1 MSNGLNG
8 TSGRLPNGRFAPG
21 NPGGPGG
28 NHDQR
33 SREIRNALLV
43 VVSSE
48 DLQKVVARLLNLA
61 IHGPPKV
68 ALQAIAELL
77 NRVVGRP
84 REGVSWDDIGPFRAA
99 LVTADIKA
107 TEGPQEPPDDAVDAA
122 GDHLEAGESE
132 GRDHASV
139 NGRGRLAERV
149 ADLYRGPPHPHAG
162 VRTEPTSA
170 SP

>member
-1 MSNGLNG
+1 MSNGVNG

-33 SREIRNALLV
+33 SREIRNTLLL

-48 DLQKVVARLLNLA
+48 DLQKVVARLVGLA
-61 IHGPPKV
+61 LHGPPKV

-77 NRVVGRP
+77 NRLLGRP
-84 REGVSWDDIGPFRAA
+84 REGVSWDDIGVLRAA
-99 LVTADIKA
+99 LVTGDVEA
-107 TEGPQEPPDDAVDAA
+107 TEGPQEPPDDAVD
-122 GDHLEAGESE
+122 
-132 GRDHASV
+132 ASV

-149 ADLYRGPPHPHAG
+149 ADLYRGPPATVDLDRH
-162 VRTEPTSA
+162 V
-170 SP
+170 